1 MLERRTKIIV
11 WSFLLGIIV
20 IEGTALA
27 MVFRARHGGWFSALA
42 HYAATP
48 MGNLAAWCLAAL
60 VTVVYCAYAARRSS
74 TIGALMLH
82 PERWRPYLAVR
93 VVAIPMALIS
103 GLFEETFFRRVLM
116 DVALA
121 HGASI
126 AAQIALSA
134 VIFGAAHAI
143 WAVFGG
149 WRAALGAMIATTTLG
164 FCLAVAYV
172 VGGRALAPCIA
183 AHIAINLLLEPWL
196 IITAATND
204 WNRYGPRTTS
214 S

>member
-1 MLERRTKIIV
+1 MLERRTNVIV

-20 IEGTALA
+20 IEGTTLA
-27 MVFRARHGGWFSALA
+27 MVFRARRGDWFSALA
-42 HYAATP
+42 QYAATP
-48 MGNLAAWCLAAL
+48 IGNLAAWSLAAI
-60 VTVVYCAYAARRSS
+60 VTVAYCAYAAWRSR
-74 TIGALMLH
+74 TIGRLMLH
-82 PERWRPYLAVR
+82 PERWRPYIAIR
-93 VVAIPMALIS
+93 VVAILMALIS
-103 GLFEETFFRRVLM
+103 GLFEEVFFRRVLM
-116 DVALA
+116 GVVLA

-149 WRAALGAMIATTTLG
+149 WRAALGAMTATTTLG

-183 AHIAINLLLEPWL
+183 AHISINLLLEPWL

-204 WNRYGPRTTS
+204 WNRYRQRTTS